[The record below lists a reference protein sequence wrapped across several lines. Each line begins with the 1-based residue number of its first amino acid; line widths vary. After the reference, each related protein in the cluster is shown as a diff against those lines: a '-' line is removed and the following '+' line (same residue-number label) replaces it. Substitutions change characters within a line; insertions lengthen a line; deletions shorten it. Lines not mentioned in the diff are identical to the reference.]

1 MICISTLKAYQFYE
15 EQMDEELE
23 IMEARDEAS
32 SYMRKVYLD
41 NLKDTYKEDWE
52 RAYMIGKSKH
62 KAEQLLLEWTF
73 EYDQE

>member
-1 MICISTLKAYQFYE
+1 
-15 EQMDEELE
+15 MDEELE
-23 IMEARDEAS
+23 IIEARDEAN

-52 RAYMIGKSKH
+52 RAYIIGKSKH